1 MELPRLSDRQLQAFQ
16 QVMDCGTVSGAA
28 QRMLIAQPGVTRLIK
43 QLEHDLG
50 FTLFERRR
58 GRLVPTPEA
67 RLFHRELI
75 RVWCGLGELRATA
88 RRIRDRETG
97 GLRISAMPLL
107 GVAFLPDVLA
117 SFVQQHS
124 EAEIEQAT
132 FRSEQVLEDV
142 VTQRADLGFAML
154 GGGDERVESEAFQL
168 ESVCL
173 LPANHPLAAQSS
185 VSLRDLHDQPLI
197 FYEPLDPTRQS
208 LDRLLDKEGVRPR
221 RHLQV
226 SLALQAARLVAQGAG
241 ITVIDPL
248 NARVF
253 GNRHLAI
260 RRFTAEL
267 DDTFYL
273 LTPREQPL
281 SRLARDFI
289 NLFRAHLAAT
299 LTKARGEDSDGVVR
313 N

>member
-1 MELPRLSDRQLQAFQ
+1 MESPRLSDRQLQAFQ

-28 QRMLIAQPGVTRLIK
+28 QRMLIAQPGVTRLLK

-50 FTLFERRR
+50 FTLFERLR

-75 RVWCGLGELRATA
+75 RVWSGLEELRSTA
-88 RRIRDRETG
+88 RRIRERETG

-107 GVAFLPDVLA
+107 GMTFMPDVLA
-117 SFVQQHS
+117 SFAQEHG
-124 EAEIEQAT
+124 EAQIELAT
-132 FRSEQVLEDV
+132 FRSEQVVEDV

-154 GGGDERVESEAFQL
+154 GGGDERVETEAFRL

-173 LPANHPLAAQSS
+173 LSADHPLAAQSR
-185 VSLRDLHDQPLI
+185 VSPDDLHDQPLI
-197 FYEPLDPTRQS
+197 CYEPRDPTRQS
-208 LDRLLDKEGVRPR
+208 LDRLLEAAGVRPR

-248 NARVF
+248 SARVF
-253 GNRHLAI
+253 EDRRLAI
-260 RRFTAEL
+260 RPFTAEL
-267 DDTFYL
+267 ADTFYL
-273 LTPREQPL
+273 LMPREQPL

-289 NLFRAHLAAT
+289 TTFQTHFSAT
-299 LTKARGEDSDGVVR
+299 LEEAKGGAADG
-313 N
+313 